1 MKEQNDNL
9 EITGDLLDEYA
20 AIQEAEEGVEPEI
33 ADDDELKDLLR
44 EIWEEFTPTQE
55 EEYTEEDAFRDF
67 IADVEKDWN

>member
-1 MKEQNDNL
+1 MKDFNDSL

-44 EIWEEFTPTQE
+44 QIWEEFTPTQE

>member
-1 MKEQNDNL
+1 MKDFHDNL

-33 ADDDELKDLLR
+33 AGDDELKDLLR

-67 IADVEKDWN
+67 IMDVEKDWN